1 MLILYLYIYNS
12 GDAMGGKQKT
22 IATTFNMSVKLKE
35 KAQIYIASTNR
46 AFKEK
51 GLGDKTNL
59 GILINKLLEQF
70 LEEQGTNE

>member
-12 GDAMGGKQKT
+12 GDAMSGKLKT

-35 KAQIYIASTNR
+35 KAQIYIASSNR

-51 GLGDKTNL
+51 GIGEKTNL
-59 GILINKLLEQF
+59 GILINKLLEKF
-70 LEEQGTNE
+70 LEGQDTNE